1 MIEPGIKYRS
11 PGCYANKLVIEA
23 CYFSVQLSLVGM
35 LFCIMTTRANTD
47 RGMMFVNLKTQEI
60 KKI

>member
-1 MIEPGIKYRS
+1 MS

-23 CYFSVQLSLVGM
+23 CYFSVHLSLVGM
-35 LFCIMTTRANTD
+35 LFRIMTTRANTD

-60 KKI
+60 KKIW